1 MIASEARERA
11 KELLRSHRPFV
22 WNATNVT
29 VAMRE
34 SLVSLFEAYRARVR
48 IVWLETQWSVLLQR
62 NCAREAVVPQKVIE
76 RLLGKL
82 SVPEVKEATHV
93 EWIALP

>member
-1 MIASEARERA
+1 MACA
-11 KELLRSHRPFV
+11 LV
-22 WNATNVT
+22 MT
-29 VAMRE
+29 V
-34 SLVSLFEAYRARVR
+34 VK
-48 IVWLETQWSVLLQR
+48 
-62 NCAREAVVPQKVIE
+62 AVVPQKVIE